1 MIAEQKKPGT
11 NIQIKTNK
19 LKKKEWNKNIMKSK
33 KNWSHTK
40 NRKHNQKKQSK
51 VKQQSKK
58 EKKDKQI

>member
-40 NRKHNQKKQSK
+40 NR
-51 VKQQSKK
+51 
-58 EKKDKQI
+58 